1 MLGEREMEWSE
12 LQGLMSSVCM
22 TTQEDEI
29 TWGLSS
35 SKTFSTRSLYRFLTN
50 GGIDS
55 KLTQKIWKCKVP
67 MKIKV
72 FLWQIFQDRLQTVI
86 QLKERE
92 WKDSEHCV
100 LCGENEDVDHLLF
113 TCLLAAFVW
122 IFIKEAL
129 GW

>member
-1 MLGEREMEWSE
+1 MEWSE

-86 QLKERE
+86 
-92 WKDSEHCV
+92 
-100 LCGENEDVDHLLF
+100 
-113 TCLLAAFVW
+113 
-122 IFIKEAL
+122 
-129 GW
+129 